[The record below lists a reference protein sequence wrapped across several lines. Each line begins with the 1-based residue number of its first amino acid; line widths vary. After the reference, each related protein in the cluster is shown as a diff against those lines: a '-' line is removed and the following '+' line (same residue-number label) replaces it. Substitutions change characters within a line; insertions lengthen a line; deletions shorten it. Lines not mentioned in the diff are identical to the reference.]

1 MNLTEFLTTNN
12 QLFNL
17 LMTIICPFIEAFVY
31 LKLFTTILNIRY
43 NKKQFLI
50 YIISTGFIGFISNFL
65 LKNPFIYIVNLL
77 YFILSLLILFKHNI
91 KNIFVSL
98 VFIYASAFIISFLL
112 QLTFNLLFNI
122 SYNNILDSS
131 AYHFIFTILNYF
143 ILYLISLFLTHK
155 RNIIKKFKIPL
166 KLTTIINL
174 LFGTIAIFIQSYIFS
189 IYKDQFPN
197 QLKIIALFSQILY
210 FSISMYSLYRTNK
223 LEQTSK
229 DLETEKLYNKTL
241 TLLHDNI
248 RCFKHDFNN
257 IVQAIGG
264 YLALNDMDGLK
275 EYYSHLL
282 DDCKQTNNLNLLNPE
297 TINNPSIYS
306 LLTNKYYLASQNG
319 IHMTFNIFTDLST
332 INFNIYEFTR
342 ILGILLD
349 NAIEASKETE
359 EKLIEIEFKSDK
371 KKQIFIIENSF
382 INNNNISTN
391 KIFEKGFST
400 KEANSGLGLWKVH
413 NILAKNTNI
422 DLYTTIKDNK
432 FRQELDVYFK

>member
-1 MNLTEFLTTNN
+1 MPNPYSF
-12 QLFNL
+12 
-17 LMTIICPFIEAFVY
+17 
-31 LKLFTTILNIRY
+31 ILNIL
-43 NKKQFLI
+43 FLI
-50 YIISTGFIGFISNFL
+50 FS
-65 LKNPFIYIVNLL
+65 L
-77 YFILSLLILFKHNI
+77 YFIFKQNT
-91 KNIFVSL
+91 KNVCVASIFV
-98 VFIYASAFIISFLL
+98 YALAVITGFLT
-112 QLTFNLLFNI
+112 QVLFNI
-122 SYNNILDSS
+122 ILKISYSDIFNFPL
-131 AYHFIFTILNYF
+131 YRFISLVLNYS
-143 ILYLISLFLTHK
+143 ILYSISLFIKQRT
-155 RNIIKKFKIPL
+155 NIFKHIRLPL

-174 LFGTIAIFIQSYIFS
+174 IFGIIAIFIQSYIFS

-197 QLKIIALFSQILY
+197 QLKIIALISQVLY

-264 YLALNDMDGLK
+264 YLALNDMKGLK
-275 EYYSHLL
+275 EYYSQLL

-306 LLTNKYYLASQNG
+306 LLTNKYYLAQQNG
-319 IHMTFNIFTDLST
+319 IKMTFNIYTDLST

-349 NAIEASKETE
+349 NAIEAAKETE
-359 EKLIEIEFKSDK
+359 DKLLEIEFRTDK

-382 INNNNISTN
+382 INNDNISTT
-391 KIFEKGFST
+391 KIFEKGYST
-400 KEANSGLGLWKVH
+400 KENNSGLGLWKVH
-413 NILAKNTNI
+413 NILSQNTNI
-422 DLYTTIKDNK
+422 DLYTTIKANK
-432 FRQELDVYFK
+432 FSQELDVYFN

>member
-1 MNLTEFLTTNN
+1 MNLMEFLTENN
-12 QLFNL
+12 QLCNK
-17 LMTIICPFIEAFVY
+17 IINIIFAFVEAFIY
-31 LKLFTTILNIRY
+31 LKIFTAILKIKYTKKQAFTYVISSGLIGILSLFLPNPYSFILNIL
-43 NKKQFLI
+43 FLI
-50 YIISTGFIGFISNFL
+50 FS
-65 LKNPFIYIVNLL
+65 L
-77 YFILSLLILFKHNI
+77 YFIFKQNT
-91 KNIFVSL
+91 KNVCVASIFV
-98 VFIYASAFIISFLL
+98 YALAVITGFLT
-112 QLTFNLLFNI
+112 QVLFNI
-122 SYNNILDSS
+122 ILKISYSDIFNFPL
-131 AYHFIFTILNYF
+131 YRFISLVLNYS
-143 ILYLISLFLTHK
+143 ILYSISLFIKQRT
-155 RNIIKKFKIPL
+155 NIFKHIRLPL

-174 LFGTIAIFIQSYIFS
+174 IFGIIAIFIQSYIFS

-197 QLKIIALFSQILY
+197 QLKIIALISQVLY

-264 YLALNDMDGLK
+264 YLALNDMKGLK
-275 EYYSHLL
+275 EYYSQLL

-306 LLTNKYYLASQNG
+306 LLTNKYYLAQQNG
-319 IHMTFNIFTDLST
+319 INMTFNIFTDLST

-349 NAIEASKETE
+349 NAIEAAKETE
-359 EKLIEIEFKSDK
+359 DKLLEIEFRTDK

-382 INNNNISTN
+382 INNDNISIT
-391 KIFEKGFST
+391 KIFEKGYST
-400 KEANSGLGLWKVH
+400 KENNSGLGLWKVH
-413 NILAKNTNI
+413 NILSQNTNI
-422 DLYTTIKDNK
+422 DLYTTIKANK
-432 FRQELDVYFK
+432 FSQELDVYFN